1 MCWGPKMA
9 KGQRGM
15 MMVNKIWGDDMNDK
29 FDKWLRDAIPN
40 VPEDRVKQEIHLAI
54 LKERM
59 RDKKTQRRRWAL
71 RWSLI
76 GAPVLLA
83 VLLVGNVV
91 ELGGDSFDLVE
102 HESELV
108 GKYVANEFR
117 GVGFNVYEDQTDKEI
132 QEFNQQIAAGE
143 GIVVGLDGWIID
155 GVETWSILR
164 EYNVLGEI
172 IKAGMASK
180 SKPERSRSDVLKLIN
195 FDWELLEAKM
205 ESDEYQL
212 DGTEEMA
219 VDGMLFFVER
229 YSFLTEEYGRVVH
242 YEGKVIS
249 AVNMPKGSATS
260 ETTSIGSVKA
270 MFR

>member
-1 MCWGPKMA
+1 MKA
-9 KGQRGM
+9 SYRRGM
-15 MMVNKIWGDDMNDK
+15 MVDRGQWNEMNDA
-29 FDKWLRDAIPN
+29 FGEWLKNEIPESQ
-40 VPEDRVKQEIHLAI
+40 EDRVRQEVHLAI

-59 RDKKTQRRRWAL
+59 RSKQVRRRRRVF

-76 GAPVLLA
+76 GVPVVLVA
-83 VLLVGNVV
+83 LLVGNVV

-108 GKYVANEFR
+108 GSYVANEFR

-155 GVETWSILR
+155 GVETWSIFR

-172 IKAGMASK
+172 IKAGMAPK

-242 YEGKVIS
+242 YEGRVIS
-249 AVNMPKGSATS
+249 AVNLPK
-260 ETTSIGSVKA
+260 
-270 MFR
+270 